1 MRAGPA
7 ARKPPGGHAPRPSR
21 ATWPRQAGHVATQSW
36 FTKPVNT
43 GGKPVG
49 LPKPL
54 GAVSVNHR
62 FFFKIRSKFKKF
74 EKFIKTKTV
83 EKPFSGTGKP
93 LFETGKPSIFTE
105 KPDLMPKL
113 II

>member
-1 MRAGPA
+1 MIRVVLVSPRARGKRGAHSPLGELLTH
-7 ARKPPGGHAPRPSR
+7 P
-21 ATWPRQAGHVATQSW
+21 W
-36 FTKPVNT
+36 FTKPVKT
-43 GGKPVG
+43 GVKPVG

-62 FFFKIRSKFKKF
+62 FFFKIRSKFKNF
-74 EKFIKTKTV
+74 EKIHKNRKTV

-93 LFETGKPSIFTE
+93 LFETGKPLIFTE